1 MEVLRRSQRGKI
13 NISMNAI
20 ATIAGNAAMECYGVL
35 GMASK
40 RLIRDGV
47 AELLK
52 DDSYSKGVFAVSTS
66 RGVEINMYIVCAYGV
81 KITEVVSEVQK
92 KVRYI
97 LQKTLDIDFSAVN
110 VYVQGTKVVI

>member
-1 MEVLRRSQRGKI
+1 MELQRRFNKNKI
-13 NISMNAI
+13 DVSMNAI
-20 ATIAGNAAMECYGVL
+20 AAVAGNAAMECYGVL

-40 RLIRDGV
+40 NVIIDGV

-66 RGVEINMYIVCAYGV
+66 KGVEIDMYIICAYGV

-92 KVRYI
+92 KVRYV
-97 LQKTLDIDFSAVN
+97 LQKTLDVDFSAVN
-110 VYVQGTKVVI
+110 VYVQGIRVID

>member
-1 MEVLRRSQRGKI
+1 MEVSRKSTRGKI
-13 NISMNAI
+13 DISMNAI
-20 ATIAGNAAMECYGVL
+20 AAIAGNAALECYGVL

-40 RLIRDGV
+40 RKLIDGV

-66 RGVEINMYIVCAYGV
+66 KGVEINMYIVCVYGV

-92 KVRYI
+92 KVRYV
-97 LQKTLDIDFSAVN
+97 LRKSLDVDFTAVN
-110 VYVQGTKVVI
+110 VYVQGIKVID